1 MCGIIGILSQKT
13 EAVPRL
19 IEALRRLEYRG
30 YDSAGVATLSEGKIA
45 RRRAPGKLKNLET
58 RLHDEPLSG
67 TVGIGHT
74 RWATHGPP
82 TKTNAHPHVSG
93 PVALVHN
100 GIIENFRA
108 LRETLE
114 QKGQVFQTETDTE
127 TVAHLIATNVASGMN
142 PKEAV
147 SNALPQ
153 LDGAFALAM
162 LFEGEHD
169 LMIGARKGS
178 PLVIGVGDGEMFL
191 GSDALAVAP
200 FTNRVVYLEEGDW
213 CVLSRDD
220 YTVYDNTGMVVTR
233 PVTVVQSAGAAIEKG
248 NYRHFMQK
256 EIYEQPDSTARTIGA
271 YVNALQLS
279 VNLPGDNGDAIDW
292 STINHV
298 HMVACGT
305 AYYATLV
312 AEYWFEQ
319 IAGLP
324 VKTDIASEFRY
335 REPALPKE
343 GGLAL
348 FVSQSGET
356 ADTLAALRYC
366 KDAGLKTTAV
376 VNVPTSSIAREVDLV
391 LPTLAGPEIGV
402 ASTKAF
408 TAQLC
413 ALASVAIAA
422 GRARG
427 TVTREEEKQ
436 FSKSLT
442 ELPRLISEAFQRDTD
457 IARLARN
464 MAKARDVIY
473 LGRGVHYP
481 IALEGALKLKE
492 ISYIH
497 AEGYASGELKHGPI
511 ALIDEET
518 PVVFVAP
525 HDNLFEKSL
534 SNLQEVA
541 ARRGEVLL
549 ISDAAGLKEAG
560 DTPASVIEMPACHP
574 FIAPILY
581 SVPIQMLAYHIAVE
595 KGTDVD
601 QPRNLAKS
609 VTVE

>member
-1 MCGIIGILSQKT
+1 MCGIIGILGKDGSASSRAMESLK
-13 EAVPRL
+13 
-19 IEALRRLEYRG
+19 RLEYRG
-30 YDSAGVATLSEGKIA
+30 YDSAGIATLNQGTLE
-45 RRRAPGKLKNLET
+45 RRRAAGKLSNLQA
-58 RLHDEPLSG
+58 LLQDQPLSG

-74 RWATHGPP
+74 RWATHGAAN
-82 TKTNAHPHVSG
+82 TKNAHPHVSG

-100 GIIENFRA
+100 GIIENFRR
-108 LRETLE
+108 LREDLE
-114 QKGQVFQTETDTE
+114 ARGHVFETETDSE
-127 TVAHLIATNVASGMN
+127 TVAHLVAANLANGADPAVAVQATLS
-142 PKEAV
+142 E
-147 SNALPQ
+147 LE
-153 LDGAFALAM
+153 GAFALCI
-162 LFEGEHD
+162 LFEGED
-169 LMIGARKGS
+169 NLMIGARQGS
-178 PLVIGVGDGEMFL
+178 PLVIGVGEEEMFL

-200 FTNRVVYLEEGDW
+200 FTNQVVYLEEGDW
-213 CVLSRDD
+213 CVLTRTSYTIFDASGVEVSRPL
-220 YTVYDNTGMVVTR
+220 TI
-233 PVTVVQSAGAAIEKG
+233 VQTAGATVEKG

-256 EIYEQPDSTARTIGA
+256 EIFEQPDSTARTIGA
-271 YVNALQLS
+271 YVDALEQS
-279 VNLPGDNGDAIDW
+279 IVLPGDDEALDW
-292 STINHV
+292 SQITHL

-305 AYYATLV
+305 AYYATCV

-335 REPALPKE
+335 RKPALPPS

-366 KDAGLKTTAV
+366 KDAGLKTAAV
-376 VNVPTSSIAREVDLV
+376 VNVPTSTIAREVDLV

-413 ALASVAIAA
+413 ALAAVVLAA
-422 GRARG
+422 GKARG
-427 TVTREEEKQ
+427 TIDRDREVQ
-436 FSKSLT
+436 LVDALSGV
-442 ELPRLISEAFQRDTD
+442 PRLISQSFALDAP
-457 IARLARN
+457 IAGLARDLS
-464 MAKARDVIY
+464 KAQDVIY
-473 LGRGVHYP
+473 LGRGVHFP

-525 HDNLFEKSL
+525 YDTLFDKSL

-541 ARRGEVLL
+541 ARRGNVLL
-549 ISDAAGLKEAG
+549 ISDKKGLEEAG
-560 DTPASVIEMPACHP
+560 DTPAHTIEMPECDA
-574 FIAPILY
+574 FVAPILY
-581 SVPIQMLAYHIAVE
+581 SLPVQMLAYHIAVE

>member
-1 MCGIIGILSQKT
+1 MCGIIGILGQSGSAA
-13 EAVPRL
+13 ERAM
-19 IEALRRLEYRG
+19 EALKRLEYRG
-30 YDSAGVATLSEGKIA
+30 YDSAGVATLHDGKLD
-45 RRRAPGKLKNLET
+45 RRRAAGKLSNLQDLL
-58 RLHDEPLSG
+58 RDEPIAG
-67 TVGIGHT
+67 RTGIGHT
-74 RWATHGPP
+74 RWATHGAA
-82 TKTNAHPHVSG
+82 TTGNAHPHFAGS
-93 PVALVHN
+93 VALVHN
-100 GIIENFRA
+100 GIIENFRR
-108 LRETLE
+108 LRDDLE
-114 QKGQVFQTETDTE
+114 SKGHVFETETDTE
-127 TVAHLIATNVASGMN
+127 TVAHLISAKLEAGADPVA
-142 PKEAV
+142 AV
-147 SNALPQ
+147 KSALSE
-153 LDGAFALAM
+153 LEGAFALCI
-162 LFEGEHD
+162 LIEGHED
-169 LMIGARKGS
+169 LLIGARKGS
-178 PLVIGVGDGEMFL
+178 PLVIGVGEEEMFL

-200 FTNRVVYLEEGDW
+200 FTNRVVYLEEGDC
-213 CVLSRDD
+213 CVLSRTN
-220 YTVYDNTGMVVTR
+220 YAVYDETGAEVSR
-233 PVTVVQSAGAAIEKG
+233 PETIVQSAGATVEKG

-256 EIYEQPDSTARTIGA
+256 EIFEQPDSTARTIGA
-271 YVNALQLS
+271 YVNGLDQS
-279 VNLPGDNGDAIDW
+279 IELPGDEDAIDW
-292 STINHV
+292 SDITHL

-305 AYYATLV
+305 AYYATCV

-319 IAGLP
+319 FAHLP

-335 REPALPKE
+335 RQPALPKS

-366 KDAGLKTTAV
+366 KEAGLKTAAV
-376 VNVPTSSIAREVDLV
+376 VNVPTSTIAREVDLV

-413 ALASVAIAA
+413 ALAAVVIAA
-422 GRARG
+422 GKARG
-427 TVTREEEKQ
+427 AIDRETETRLV
-436 FSKSLT
+436 SALSGV
-442 ELPRLISEAFQRDTD
+442 PRLIAEGFALDEP
-457 IARLARN
+457 IAALAYDLS
-464 MAKARDVIY
+464 KARDVIY

-525 HDNLFEKSL
+525 HDGLFEKSL

-541 ARRGEVLL
+541 ARRGNVLL
-549 ISDAAGLKEAG
+549 ISDAKGLQEAG
-560 DTPASVIEMPACHP
+560 ETPANSIEMPECDS

-581 SVPIQMLAYHIAVE
+581 ALPVQMLAYHIAVE

>member
-1 MCGIIGILSQKT
+1 
-13 EAVPRL
+13 
-19 IEALRRLEYRG
+19 
-30 YDSAGVATLSEGKIA
+30 
-45 RRRAPGKLKNLET
+45 
-58 RLHDEPLSG
+58 
-67 TVGIGHT
+67 
-74 RWATHGPP
+74 
-82 TKTNAHPHVSG
+82 
-93 PVALVHN
+93 
-100 GIIENFRA
+100 
-108 LRETLE
+108 
-114 QKGQVFQTETDTE
+114 
-127 TVAHLIATNVASGMN
+127 
-142 PKEAV
+142 
-147 SNALPQ
+147 
-153 LDGAFALAM
+153 
-162 LFEGEHD
+162 
-169 LMIGARKGS
+169 
-178 PLVIGVGDGEMFL
+178 IGVGDGEMFL

-213 CVLSRDD
+213 CVLSRES
-220 YTVYDNTGMVVTR
+220 YEIFSEKGEAVER
-233 PVTVVQSAGAAIEKG
+233 PVSIVQGAGATVEKG

-256 EIYEQPDSTARTIGA
+256 EIFEQPDSTARTIGA
-271 YVNALQLS
+271 YVNALDQAIE
-279 VNLPGDNGDAIDW
+279 LPGDDEAIDW
-292 STINHV
+292 SEVTHL

-305 AYYATLV
+305 AYYATCV

-319 IAGLP
+319 LAALP

-335 REPALPKE
+335 RQPALPKS

-366 KDAGLKTTAV
+366 KEAGLKTAAV
-376 VNVPTSSIAREVDLV
+376 VNVPTSTIAREVDLV

-413 ALASVAIAA
+413 ALASVVIAA

-427 TVTREEEKQ
+427 TLSRDAEIRLTRA
-436 FSKSLT
+436 LM
-442 ELPRLISEAFQRDTD
+442 ELPRKISETFALDER
-457 IARLARN
+457 IAGLARN

-473 LGRGVHYP
+473 LGRGGHYP

-525 HDNLFEKSL
+525 FDGLFDKSL

-541 ARRGEVLL
+541 ARRGKVLL
-549 ISDAAGLKEAG
+549 ISDEAGLRAAGDA
-560 DTPASVIEMPACHP
+560 PAHRIEMPGCDP
-574 FIAPILY
+574 FVAPILY
-581 SVPIQMLAYHIAVE
+581 SLPVQMLAYHVAVE

>member
-1 MCGIIGILSQKT
+1 MCGIIGILGREGLASDR
-13 EAVPRL
+13 AMD
-19 IEALRRLEYRG
+19 ALKRLEYRG
-30 YDSAGVATLSEGKIA
+30 YDSAGIATLSDGKLE
-45 RRRAPGKLKNLET
+45 RRRAAGKLSNLQTLLGEQ
-58 RLHDEPLSG
+58 PLSG
-67 TVGIGHT
+67 TIGIGHT
-74 RWATHGPP
+74 RWATHGAA
-82 TKTNAHPHVSG
+82 TVTNAHPHISG

-100 GIIENFRA
+100 GIIENFRS
-108 LRETLE
+108 LRSDLE
-114 QKGQVFQTETDTE
+114 SKGHTFETETDTE
-127 TVAHLIATNVASGMN
+127 TVAHLIAANLKAGLA
-142 PKEAV
+142 PKDAV
-147 SNALPQ
+147 KAC
-153 LDGAFALAM
+153 LDRLEGAFALGI
-162 LFEGEHD
+162 LIEGHD
-169 LMIGARKGS
+169 DLLIGARKGS
-178 PLVIGVGDGEMFL
+178 PLVIGVGEEEMFL

-200 FTNRVVYLEEGDW
+200 FTNKVVYLEEGDW
-213 CVLSRDD
+213 CVLSRTG
-220 YTVYDNTGMVVTR
+220 YTVYDASGQDVKR
-233 PVTVVQSAGAAIEKG
+233 PVSIVQAAGATVEKG

-256 EIYEQPDSTARTIGA
+256 EIFEQPDSTARTIGA
-271 YVNALQLS
+271 YVNALEQTIE
-279 VNLPGDNGDAIDW
+279 LPGDEQAIDW
-292 STINHV
+292 SEVTHL

-305 AYYATLV
+305 AYYATCV

-335 REPALPKE
+335 RQPALPKQ

-366 KDAGLKTTAV
+366 KEAGLKTAAV
-376 VNVPTSSIAREVDLV
+376 VNVPTSTIAREVDLV

-413 ALASVAIAA
+413 ALAAAAIAA
-422 GRARG
+422 GKARG
-427 TVTREEEKQ
+427 LVSDDEEKR
-436 FSKSLT
+436 LT
-442 ELPRLISEAFQRDTD
+442 KALTGIPRLISESFALDEP
-457 IARLARN
+457 IAKLARN
-464 MAKARDVIY
+464 MAKAKDVIY
-473 LGRGVHYP
+473 LGRGVHFP

-525 HDNLFEKSL
+525 HDALFDKSL

-549 ISDAAGLKEAG
+549 ISDKVGIEEAG
-560 DTPASVIEMPACHP
+560 DTPASTVEMPTCDP
-574 FIAPILY
+574 FVAPILY
-581 SVPIQMLAYHIAVE
+581 ALPIQMLAYHVAVE

>member
-1 MCGIIGILSQKT
+1 MCGIIGILGRQGS
-13 EAVPRL
+13 AADRAM
-19 IEALRRLEYRG
+19 EALKRLEYRG
-30 YDSAGVATLSEGKIA
+30 YDSAGVATLDDGKLD
-45 RRRAPGKLKNLET
+45 RRRAAGKLSNLQSLLQEQ
-58 RLHDEPLSG
+58 PIG
-67 TVGIGHT
+67 GQVGIGHT
-74 RWATHGPP
+74 RWATHGAAT
-82 TKTNAHPHVSG
+82 TKNAHPHISG
-93 PVALVHN
+93 GVALVHN
-100 GIIENFRA
+100 GIIENFRR
-108 LRETLE
+108 LREDLE
-114 QKGQVFQTETDTE
+114 SRGHVFETDTDTE
-127 TVAHLIATNVASGMN
+127 TVAHLISAHLSGGAEPVA
-142 PKEAV
+142 AV
-147 SNALPQ
+147 KSTLSE
-153 LDGAFALAM
+153 LEGAFALCI
-162 LFEGEHD
+162 LFEGRDD
-169 LMIGARKGS
+169 LMIGARRGS
-178 PLVIGVGDGEMFL
+178 PLVIGVGDDEMFL

-200 FTNRVVYLEEGDW
+200 FTNRVIYLEEGDW
-213 CVLSRDD
+213 CVLSHTSYQIFDSA
-220 YTVYDNTGMVVTR
+220 GSEVTR
-233 PVTVVQSAGAAIEKG
+233 PVSIVQAAGATVEKG

-256 EIYEQPDSTARTIGA
+256 EIFEQPDSTARTIGA
-271 YVNALQLS
+271 YVDALDQTITM
-279 VNLPGDNGDAIDW
+279 PGGDDALDW
-292 STINHV
+292 SEITHI

-305 AYYATLV
+305 AYYATCV

-319 IAGLP
+319 VAGLP

-335 REPALPKE
+335 RQPALPKT

-366 KDAGLKTTAV
+366 KEAGLKTAAV
-376 VNVPTSSIAREVDLV
+376 VNVPTSTIAREVDLV

-413 ALASVAIAA
+413 ALASAAIAA
-422 GRARG
+422 GKARG
-427 TVTREEEKQ
+427 EIDREKEKQ
-436 FSKSLT
+436 LVGALG
-442 ELPRLISEAFQRDTD
+442 EVPRLISQSFALDPV
-457 IARLARN
+457 IAGLARDLS
-464 MAKARDVIY
+464 KARDVIY

-525 HDNLFEKSL
+525 YDGLFDKSL

-541 ARRGEVLL
+541 ARRGNVLL
-549 ISDAAGLKEAG
+549 ISDAQGIEEAG
-560 DTPASVIEMPACHP
+560 DTPVNSIKMPTCDP
-574 FIAPILY
+574 FVAPILY
-581 SVPIQMLAYHIAVE
+581 ALPVQMLAYHIAVE

>member
-1 MCGIIGILSQKT
+1 MCGIIGILSRQGS
-13 EAVPRL
+13 AADRAM
-19 IEALRRLEYRG
+19 EALRRLEYRG
-30 YDSAGVATLSEGKIA
+30 YDSAGIATLDDGKLD
-45 RRRAPGKLKNLET
+45 RRRAAGKLSNLQSLLIET
-58 RLHDEPLSG
+58 PIAGS
-67 TVGIGHT
+67 VGIGHT
-74 RWATHGPP
+74 RWATHGAAN
-82 TKTNAHPHVSG
+82 TQNAHPHVSG

-100 GIIENFRA
+100 GIIENFRH
-108 LRETLE
+108 LRTRLE
-114 QKGQVFQTETDTE
+114 KAGHVFETETDTE
-127 TVAHLIATNVASGMN
+127 TIAHLISSHLNGGADPVS
-142 PKEAV
+142 AV
-147 SNALPQ
+147 RSSLSD
-153 LDGAFALAM
+153 LEGAFALSI
-162 LFEGEHD
+162 LFEGHD
-169 LMIGARKGS
+169 DLLIGARKGS
-178 PLVIGVGDGEMFL
+178 PLVIGVGDDEMFL

-200 FTNRVVYLEEGDW
+200 FTNRVIYLEEGDW
-213 CVLSRDD
+213 CVLHHDAYAIYDESGTEVSR
-220 YTVYDNTGMVVTR
+220 
-233 PVTVVQSAGAAIEKG
+233 PQSLVQAAGAAVEKG

-256 EIYEQPDSTARTIGA
+256 EIFEQPDSTARTIGA
-271 YVNALQLS
+271 YVNALEQTIK
-279 VNLPGDNGDAIDW
+279 LPGDEAAIDW
-292 STINHV
+292 ANVTHI

-305 AYYATLV
+305 AYYATCV

-319 IAGLP
+319 IAGVP

-335 REPALPKE
+335 RKPALPKT

-366 KDAGLKTTAV
+366 KHAGLKTAAV
-376 VNVPTSSIAREVDLV
+376 VNVPTSTIAREVDLV
-391 LPTLAGPEIGV
+391 LPTLAGPEIGA

-413 ALASVAIAA
+413 ALAAAVIAA
-422 GRARG
+422 AKVRG
-427 TVTREEEKQ
+427 TIERDQEV
-436 FSKSLT
+436 
-442 ELPRLISEAFQRDTD
+442 ELVNALSGIPRLISESFALDAP
-457 IARLARN
+457 IAELARTLS
-464 MAKARDVIY
+464 KARDVIY

-525 HDNLFEKSL
+525 HDDLFDKSL

-541 ARRGEVLL
+541 ARRGKVLL
-549 ISDAAGLKEAG
+549 ISDKAGLQDAG
-560 DTPASVIEMPACHP
+560 ETPENGVELPTCHP
-574 FIAPILY
+574 FVAPILY
-581 SVPIQMLAYHIAVE
+581 ALPVQMLAYHIAVE